1 MGGLLVASAG
11 EAARREA
18 MDRAMFHEAVDLV
31 LDRYVERVERPRVL
45 RATLDDFVSNLDPY
59 SYVLDPERA
68 REEAGA
74 DAEAGVDGIGA
85 ALVVRS
91 TGRTPAQI
99 EVAFVREGTP
109 AALAGIQVGDVVRA
123 IDDREASTF
132 RHQGELDRYLRSPAG
147 DSLRMHV
154 WSRDGDSTRR
164 LRVPRRRMAPAAL
177 VEASMVTV
185 GTKNLVWVRIRTFLA
200 GTQGAVEA
208 AIDAHRQDSSARI
221 DGWILDLRGNP
232 GGVVDEA
239 VGVADLF
246 LREGLITRFRGRGG
260 QIVRQERASAAD
272 SDVDAPVAVLQDR
285 YTASAAELLATA
297 LGSSGRALLVGER
310 SFGKGSVQELLGLAD
325 GSKIRLTVAHYYGP
339 NDEPIHGYG
348 VAPDVTVGVTAME
361 ASEIEASV
369 ANALF
374 AQTSSAEDRS
384 RSKSGR

>member
-1 MGGLLVASAG
+1 MLVASAG

-18 MDRAMFHEAVDLV
+18 MDRAMFHDAVDLV

-59 SYVLDPERA
+59 SYVLDPETA
-68 REEAGA
+68 REEPGG
-74 DAEAGVDGIGA
+74 DTTRGVDGIGA

-91 TGRTPAQI
+91 TARTPAQI

-109 AALAGIQVGDVVRA
+109 AALAGIHVGDVVRSL
-123 IDDREASTF
+123 DDREASTF
-132 RHQGELDRYLRSPAG
+132 RHQGELDRYLRSFAG
-147 DSLRMHV
+147 ESLRLQV
-154 WSRDGDSTRR
+154 RSRDGDSTRT
-164 LRVPRRRMAPAAL
+164 LRVPRRRMAPVDL
-177 VEASMVTV
+177 VEATMVTV
-185 GTKNLVWVRIRTFLA
+185 GAKNLVWLRIRTFLI

-208 AIDAHRQDSSARI
+208 AIDAHREDSFVPI
-221 DGWILDLRGNP
+221 DGWVLDLRGNP

-339 NDEPIHGYG
+339 NDEPIHGHG
-348 VAPDVTVGVTAME
+348 VAPDVLVGVSTMVPR
-361 ASEIEASV
+361 EIEASV
-369 ANALF
+369 ASALF
-374 AQTSSAEDRS
+374 AQTTAAEDS
-384 RSKSGR
+384 PPPQNGR